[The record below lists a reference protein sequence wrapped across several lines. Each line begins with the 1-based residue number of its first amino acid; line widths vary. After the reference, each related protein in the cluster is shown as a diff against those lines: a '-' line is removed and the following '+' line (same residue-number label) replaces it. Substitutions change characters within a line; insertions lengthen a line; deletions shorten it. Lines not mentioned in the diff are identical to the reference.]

1 MKMNNVYVRSK
12 KNIYQ
17 ISITRILL
25 LLPMILYGVYKNGL
39 FLYINKYTNLYGLF
53 RPLIFIFGGAFI
65 GAMVNVIYELIFN
78 KKNNNNPTIREI
90 LFSSF
95 HIEYGIILGC
105 LVSINTNV
113 LVFFLSVFGLLMV
126 SKFFKNRVN
135 IMCVIFITIY
145 AIQTLV
151 LKNFDYMNIY
161 ESNKLFEY
169 NILDYIIGKN
179 VGGIA
184 STNILINLLVFVLLS
199 VTNNTKTSIGI
210 LSMITSLFLFS
221 VYCMFANVNIGN
233 VFFQYG
239 YIFIFTFVAT
249 DYVTSSYTI
258 LGMRIFGIVVGA
270 LTFAFYF
277 VNPILAP
284 FIAVLLTSFLNNL
297 IDRSNKLF
305 KK

>member
-1 MKMNNVYVRSK
+1 MNNVYVRSK

-151 LKNFDYMNIY
+151 LQNFDYMNIY

-210 LSMITSLFLFS
+210 LSMLTSLFLFS
-221 VYCMFANVNIGN
+221 IYCMFANVNIGN

-239 YIFIFTFVAT
+239 YIFVFTFVAT

-258 LGMRIFGIVVGA
+258 LGMRIFGIVVGV

>member
-1 MKMNNVYVRSK
+1 
-12 KNIYQ
+12 
-17 ISITRILL
+17 
-25 LLPMILYGVYKNGL
+25 MILYGVYKNGL

-151 LKNFDYMNIY
+151 LQNFDYMNIY

-210 LSMITSLFLFS
+210 LSMLTSLFLFS
-221 VYCMFANVNIGN
+221 IYCMFANVNIGN

-239 YIFIFTFVAT
+239 YIFVFTFVAT

-258 LGMRIFGIVVGA
+258 LGMRIFGIVVGV

>member
-1 MKMNNVYVRSK
+1 MNNVYVRSK

-151 LKNFDYMNIY
+151 LQNFDYMNIY
-161 ESNKLFEY
+161 ESNKLFDY

-210 LSMITSLFLFS
+210 LSMLTSLFLFS
-221 VYCMFANVNIGN
+221 IYCMFANVNIGN

-258 LGMRIFGIVVGA
+258 LGMRIFGIVVGV

>member
-1 MKMNNVYVRSK
+1 MNNVYVRSK

-151 LKNFDYMNIY
+151 LQNFDYMNIY

-184 STNILINLLVFVLLS
+184 STNILINLLVFV
-199 VTNNTKTSIGI
+199 
-210 LSMITSLFLFS
+210 
-221 VYCMFANVNIGN
+221 Y
-233 VFFQYG
+233 FFQLY
-239 YIFIFTFVAT
+239 
-249 DYVTSSYTI
+249 
-258 LGMRIFGIVVGA
+258 
-270 LTFAFYF
+270 
-277 VNPILAP
+277 
-284 FIAVLLTSFLNNL
+284 NN
-297 IDRSNKLF
+297 S
-305 KK
+305 

>member
-1 MKMNNVYVRSK
+1 MNNVYVRSK

-151 LKNFDYMNIY
+151 LQNFDYMNIY

-210 LSMITSLFLFS
+210 LSMLTSLFLFS
-221 VYCMFANVNIGN
+221 IYCMFANVNIGN

-258 LGMRIFGIVVGA
+258 LGMRIFGIVVGV

>member
-1 MKMNNVYVRSK
+1 MNNVYVRSK